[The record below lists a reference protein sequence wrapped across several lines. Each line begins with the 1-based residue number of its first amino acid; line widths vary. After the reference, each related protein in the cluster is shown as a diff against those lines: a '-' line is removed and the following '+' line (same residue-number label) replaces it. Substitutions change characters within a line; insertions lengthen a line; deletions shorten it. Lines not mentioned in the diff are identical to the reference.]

1 MDSRLQL
8 RDMTIDL
15 LNGQKNQ
22 KSKISISFEE
32 LEEKVSTLTLEI
44 PNPFANREEMFSY
57 INSRVDRLNEAIR
70 EHTSLRPPPVTT
82 TKTRKFPT
90 KKKKADDDA
99 FDEFES

>member
-1 MDSRLQL
+1 MDSRLVL

-15 LNGQKNQ
+15 LNGQKQQ

-57 INSRVDRLNEAIR
+57 INSRVNRMNEAIR
-70 EHTSLRPPPVTT
+70 EHNSLRPPPVTT
-82 TKTRKFPT
+82 TKTKKKSTKGFPT
-90 KKKKADDDA
+90 KKDPL
-99 FDEFES
+99 DEFE